1 MASRKGRHSGSGGS
15 PRRPPRRRPDQIPG
29 GRHGLAPEE
38 VAESQRNRI
47 LAAMVDAIGRDG
59 YQSARVAD
67 VISHAGVSRKTFY
80 EHFEDKEHCFIAA
93 YQQGLARLLSVTL
106 DAFEAQ
112 DEWVDQLR
120 AALTA
125 LLNAL
130 AHDPAVARMCFVEVL
145 AAGPRAVETRNE
157 AMRGFTYIYDVGRLE
172 AEEDLPGFTGLSLVG
187 GLSEILYREIVGGAT
202 AELPQL
208 VPELMYMSVLPF
220 VGAEAAARELERGR
234 RRRERR
240 AEQD

>member
-1 MASRKGRHSGSGGS
+1 MASRRGASAGGGT
-15 PRRPPRRRPDQIPG
+15 PRKPARRRPDQIPG

-38 VAESQRNRI
+38 VAESQRSRI
-47 LAAMVDAIGRDG
+47 LTAMIDAVGRDG

-93 YQQGLARLLSVTL
+93 YQQSLAHLLSVTL

-112 DEWVDQLR
+112 DEWVDSLR
-120 AALTA
+120 AGLTA
-125 LLNAL
+125 LLNTL
-130 AHDPAVARMCFVEVL
+130 AYDPRVARMCFVEVL
-145 AAGPRAVETRNE
+145 AAGPKAVEVRND
-157 AMRGFTYIYDVGRLE
+157 AMRGFAYVFDSGRSE
-172 AEEDLPGFTGLSLVG
+172 ADLDLPSFTGISMVG

-220 VGAEAAARELERGR
+220 LGADAAARELERGR
-234 RRRERR
+234 RRRQGGDP
-240 AEQD
+240 A

>member
-1 MASRKGRHSGSGGS
+1 MASRKGARAGSGGS
-15 PRRPPRRRPDQIPG
+15 PPRRPARRRPDQIPG
-29 GRHGLAPEE
+29 GRHGLAPEQ
-38 VAESQRNRI
+38 VAESQRSRI
-47 LAAMVDAIGRDG
+47 LTAMTEAVGRDG
-59 YQSARVAD
+59 YQNARVAD

-106 DAFEAQ
+106 EAFEAQ
-112 DEWVDQLR
+112 DDWVDQLR
-120 AALTA
+120 AGLTA

-130 AHDPAVARMCFVEVL
+130 AYDSSTARMCFVEVL
-145 AAGPRAVETRNE
+145 AAGPKAVEVRNDT
-157 AMRGFTYIYDVGRLE
+157 MRGFAYIYDAGRME
-172 AEEDLPGFTGLSLVG
+172 SEQDLPGFTGLSMVG

-220 VGAEAAARELERGR
+220 VGADAAARELERGR
-234 RRRERR
+234 RRRQS
-240 AEQD
+240 QD

>member
-1 MASRKGRHSGSGGS
+1 MASRKGARPGGGGTP
-15 PRRPPRRRPDQIPG
+15 PRRPARRRPDQIPG

-38 VAESQRNRI
+38 VAESQRGRI
-47 LAAMVDAIGRDG
+47 LAAMIDAVGRDG
-59 YQSARVAD
+59 YQAARVAD

-93 YQQGLARLLSVTL
+93 YQQSLARLLSVTL

-120 AALTA
+120 AGLTA

-130 AHDPAVARMCFVEVL
+130 AYDPRVARLCFVEVL
-145 AAGPRAVETRNE
+145 AAGPKAVEVRNE
-157 AMRGFTYIYDVGRLE
+157 AMRGFSYVFDAGRAE
-172 AEEDLPGFTGLSLVG
+172 ADMDLPGFTGLSMVG
-187 GLSEILYREIVGGAT
+187 GLSEILYREITAGAA

-220 VGAEAAARELERGR
+220 LGADAAARELERGR
-234 RRRERR
+234 RRRQ
-240 AEQD
+240 AD

>member
-1 MASRKGRHSGSGGS
+1 VASRKGARPGSGGS
-15 PRRPPRRRPDQIPG
+15 PRRPSRRRPDQIPG
-29 GRHGLAPEE
+29 GRHGLAPEQ
-38 VAESQRNRI
+38 VAESQRGRI
-47 LAAMVDAIGRDG
+47 LIAMTDAVGRDG
-59 YQSARVAD
+59 YQAARVAD

-112 DEWVDQLR
+112 DEWGDQLR
-120 AALTA
+120 AGLTA

-130 AHDPAVARMCFVEVL
+130 AYDPAIARVCFVEVL
-145 AAGPRAVETRNE
+145 AAGPKAVETRND
-157 AMRGFTYIYDVGRLE
+157 AMRGFSYIYDAGRLE
-172 AEEDLPGFTGLSLVG
+172 ADDDLPGFTGLSMVG
-187 GLSEILYREIVGGAT
+187 GLSEILYREIVAGAT

-220 VGAEAAARELERGR
+220 LGADAAARELERGR
-234 RRRERR
+234 RRRT
-240 AEQD
+240 AGD

>member
-1 MASRKGRHSGSGGS
+1 VASRKGARPGSGGA

-29 GRHGLAPEE
+29 GRHGLAPEQ
-38 VAESQRNRI
+38 VAESQRGRI
-47 LAAMVDAIGRDG
+47 LTAMTEAVGRDG
-59 YQSARVAD
+59 YQNARVAD

-80 EHFEDKEHCFIAA
+80 EHFEDKEHCFVAA
-93 YQQGLARLLSVTL
+93 YQQSLARLLSVTL
-106 DAFEAQ
+106 EAFEAQ

-120 AALTA
+120 AGLTA

-130 AHDPAVARMCFVEVL
+130 AYDPATARVCFVEVL
-145 AAGPRAVETRNE
+145 AAGPKAVETRND
-157 AMRGFTYIYDVGRLE
+157 AMRGFAYVYDAGRME
-172 AEEDLPGFTGLSLVG
+172 AEQDLPGFTGLSMVG

-220 VGAEAAARELERGR
+220 LGADAAARELERGR
-234 RRRERR
+234 RRRQSTPD
-240 AEQD
+240 A